1 MQIEKL
7 LKGKYPDEIVDHL
20 IATYKEVERGYRI
33 SSWKVSE
40 LDAGHFVEA
49 VRRLIEYS
57 LLGKYTSFSEPIR
70 SFSGAVLQDY
80 EKAGGHVSY
89 RILIPRVA
97 YSLYCIRNK
106 RGVGHIAEVT
116 PNEMDATYVLYSVKW
131 IFCEII
137 RLSADVSTKDAEM
150 MLHNIVERQVEAI
163 WEDEETFM
171 ILNEKMKAPGKVLLA
186 LYKRDNIQDK
196 ELQRL
201 VEYRNYSDFKKILR
215 KLKEARKIDVTID
228 GRCKLS
234 PIGVIAAEGLIKL
247 SA

>member
-1 MQIEKL
+1 MLIEKL
-7 LKGKYPDEIVDHL
+7 LKGKYPDEITDNL
-20 IATYKEVERGYRI
+20 IATYKEVERSYRL

-40 LDAGHFVEA
+40 LDAGHFVET

-57 LLGKYTSFSEPIR
+57 LWGKYTSFSEPIR
-70 SFSGAVLQDY
+70 SFSGTVLQDY
-80 EKAGGHVSY
+80 EKADGHVSY

-106 RGVGHIAEVT
+106 RGVGHIGEVT

-131 IFCEII
+131 ILCEII
-137 RLSADVSTKDAEM
+137 RLVADVSTQDADRL
-150 MLHNIVERQVEAI
+150 LHDIVERQVEAI

-171 ILNEKMKAPGKVLLA
+171 ILHERMKTPEKILLA
-186 LYKRDNIQDK
+186 LYRRDNIQGK

-201 VEYRNYSDFKKILR
+201 IEYSNYTEFKKILR
-215 KLKEARKIDVTID
+215 KLKEAKKIDVTVD

-234 PIGVIAAEGLIKL
+234 PIGVMAAEGLIKL